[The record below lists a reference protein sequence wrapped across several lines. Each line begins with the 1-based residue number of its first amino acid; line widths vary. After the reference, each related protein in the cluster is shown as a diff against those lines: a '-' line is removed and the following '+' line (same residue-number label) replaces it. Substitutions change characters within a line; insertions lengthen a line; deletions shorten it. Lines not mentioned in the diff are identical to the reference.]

1 MTDEYTRDAQLL
13 LLSDQERAA
22 LPEDGRTL
30 LVRLLSWGEV
40 ANTPQGL
47 EAFARGA
54 FADSDPATVLVE
66 SQAHGGAIVG
76 RGQALMDD
84 GQGPVLQARI
94 SDTTAGRDL
103 LTLYHDGVLTRA
115 SVVFKPERSRHR
127 SDGVV
132 ERVKASLRKVAIL
145 PAGAYPSA
153 QVLEARGDTDM
164 TDLATEATVQAPAAE
179 PVDLSPILGRMDGL
193 EEAIAR
199 VEARAA
205 FGSPAANRSE
215 LARFDSFGAAWLAAT
230 DDPTVAQELQRALA
244 DQLTDDNPGLVPP
257 AWLSTI
263 QGLIS
268 RSRRAVAAFGGARA
282 LPATGMEFDWP
293 KVDDTTMDM
302 PATAFVAQQL
312 AEKADIISAKVGF
325 DSDKAAIATYAG
337 GSDISWQ
344 LLRRSS
350 PSYREAYLRFMA
362 NVWGMVTDAAFVNAL
377 VTKAGWTDTVTLTGA
392 TSAAADAL
400 LAKLFSIS
408 VDLEDI
414 TGQPAQVVLA
424 AGDVFKRLG
433 SLTSAVVPAR
443 YGTVNV
449 AGTADAAGLAV
460 NISGLPI
467 VHEPA
472 LADGIMLVAVREA
485 AAWHEEGS
493 PFVAQADDVAKL
505 GTNVAV
511 WSLGAPAIYVP
522 NGIVKVT
529 ATV

>member
-1 MTDEYTRDAQLL
+1 
-13 LLSDQERAA
+13 
-22 LPEDGRTL
+22 
-30 LVRLLSWGEV
+30 
-40 ANTPQGL
+40 
-47 EAFARGA
+47 
-54 FADSDPATVLVE
+54 
-66 SQAHGGAIVG
+66 
-76 RGQALMDD
+76 
-84 GQGPVLQARI
+84 
-94 SDTTAGRDL
+94 
-103 LTLYHDGVLTRA
+103 
-115 SVVFKPERSRHR
+115 
-127 SDGVV
+127 
-132 ERVKASLRKVAIL
+132 
-145 PAGAYPSA
+145 
-153 QVLEARGDTDM
+153 
-164 TDLATEATVQAPAAE
+164 
-179 PVDLSPILGRMDGL
+179 
-193 EEAIAR
+193 

-293 KVDDTTMDM
+293 KVDDTTMAM

-362 NVWGMVTDAAFVNAL
+362 NVWGMVTNAAFVNAL

-511 WSLGAPAIYVP
+511 WSLGAPAIYQP
-522 NGIVKVT
+522 AGIVKVT